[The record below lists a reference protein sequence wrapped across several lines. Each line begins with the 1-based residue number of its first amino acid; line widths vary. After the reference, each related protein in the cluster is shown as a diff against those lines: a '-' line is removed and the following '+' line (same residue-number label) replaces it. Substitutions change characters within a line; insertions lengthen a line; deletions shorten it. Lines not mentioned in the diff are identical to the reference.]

1 MSRLRRLCTLCLL
14 AALVSAGHAAAQQ
27 ASTKPLVPRQARYG
41 QVSGLRMYYR
51 LYGHG
56 RPLLLLHGGGMTMEE
71 SFAGQLAYFATSRL
85 IVGPEQMGH
94 GRTRDIEGPLDY
106 VAMAEQTAE
115 LLGQLRITGADVLGW
130 SDGGIVGLLLAV
142 RHPDLVRRLAVT
154 GANTRPV
161 REALTPQALAE
172 LEVWKPQEGP
182 EGQAR
187 YARLFADSASHHPV
201 FIGKLKDMWFHQPTE
216 HELGAAQLAKIT
228 APTLV
233 IAGDRDAIRV
243 EHTLELYHAI
253 PKAQLLIVP
262 GTGHDTVVKRAAW
275 LNPILQT
282 FFDEPRP

>member
-1 MSRLRRLCTLCLL
+1 MSGLRRPCSLCLL
-14 AALVSAGHAAAQQ
+14 AALLSAGYAAAQQ
-27 ASTKPLVPRQARYG
+27 AATKPLVPRQASYA
-41 QVSGLRMYYR
+41 QVCGLRMYYR

-56 RPLLLLHGGGMTMEE
+56 RPLLLLHGGGMTTEE
-71 SFAGQLAYFATSRL
+71 SFAGQPAYFASSRM
-85 IVGPEQMGH
+85 IVAPEQMGH
-94 GRTRDIEGPLDY
+94 GRTRDIDGPLDY

-115 LLGQLRITGADVLGW
+115 LLGQLHISGADVLGW

-142 RHPDLVRRLAVT
+142 RHPDLVGRLAVS
-154 GANTRPV
+154 GASTRPV
-161 REALTPQALAE
+161 RDALTSQALAE
-172 LEVWKPQEGP
+172 LEAWKPQENR

-187 YARLFADSASHHPV
+187 YARLFADSARHHPV

-216 HELGAAQLAKIT
+216 RELGTAALAKIT

-233 IAGDRDAIRV
+233 IAGDQDAIRL
-243 EHTLELYHAI
+243 EHTLDLYHAI